1 MDLETLY
8 YIFSIVGP
16 IITAVGIMISFWFSL
31 KTLKEVRKEK
41 VLAQKP
47 YLLFQQ
53 GGVSDK
59 AVFIK
64 AGHTS
69 PGFEPEAMQAMK
81 KNVPQDAISVRREFL
96 VDGKIRLFGTIQN
109 YGNGTAFN
117 IRLTWIPKVVWI
129 NKEKFVIDRIK
140 SQEGK
145 YSKLY
150 NTKPVGE
157 FNLLPQ
163 QTTGILHW
171 PMFIEMDYN
180 LCITRVEGYFQLSYD
195 DSFGNHY
202 NTYQSYHLFT
212 NYKDEIPSIHVTF
225 LEAFL
230 NEKDWKLDE

>member
-8 YIFSIVGP
+8 YIFSIIGP

-81 KNVPQDAISVRREFL
+81 KNVPQDAISVQREFL

-129 NKEKFVIDRIK
+129 NKEKFVIDRI
-140 SQEGK
+140 
-145 YSKLY
+145 
-150 NTKPVGE
+150 
-157 FNLLPQ
+157 
-163 QTTGILHW
+163 
-171 PMFIEMDYN
+171 
-180 LCITRVEGYFQLSYD
+180 R
-195 DSFGNHY
+195 
-202 NTYQSYHLFT
+202 
-212 NYKDEIPSIHVTF
+212 
-225 LEAFL
+225 
-230 NEKDWKLDE
+230 